1 MIGMLI
7 ILNVMKSKKYVL
19 NSGKIFCCAD
29 SKEEN
34 QWVYDIYSNGK
45 IKYCSYPV
53 NRKKIINKF
62 ESCIDVIKVKEFYE
76 DLLFQ
81 FKPWSYAIENPVE
94 DGCSYELIITY
105 TSNQTKKHS
114 GDISGGTIDNLV
126 LDFLL
131 TVPDINKTLK

>member
-1 MIGMLI
+1 M
-7 ILNVMKSKKYVL
+7 
-19 NSGKIFCCAD
+19 
-29 SKEEN
+29 
-34 QWVYDIYSNGK
+34 
-45 IKYCSYPV
+45 
-53 NRKKIINKF
+53 
-62 ESCIDVIKVKEFYE
+62 IKVKEFYE

>member
-7 ILNVMKSKKYVL
+7 ILNVMKSKKL
-19 NSGKIFCCAD
+19 CFKFWKNFCCAD

-62 ESCIDVIKVKEFYE
+62 ES
-76 DLLFQ
+76 
-81 FKPWSYAIENPVE
+81 
-94 DGCSYELIITY
+94 Y

>member
-1 MIGMLI
+1 M
-7 ILNVMKSKKYVL
+7 
-19 NSGKIFCCAD
+19 
-29 SKEEN
+29 
-34 QWVYDIYSNGK
+34 
-45 IKYCSYPV
+45 
-53 NRKKIINKF
+53 
-62 ESCIDVIKVKEFYE
+62 IKVKEFYE

-81 FKPWSYAIENPVE
+81 FKPWSYAIENTVE
-94 DGCSYELIITY
+94 DGCSYELLINY